1 MKWPQVI
8 VSWLVL
14 AVSLLPGLALTRILD
29 GSADRVRKAMLA
41 PALGL
46 LLIFGVAGFGGLL
59 GLELKVI
66 SILIFAINLYAIKE
80 LIPKNIEGQ
89 IRPWHK
95 LELAMEGNI
104 EADEYL
110 ESEAAAQTFF
120 QENREKSLVVA
131 IAFSLLVSL
140 IPLALFSKPMGVD
153 WIGFSVLTEAILVNG
168 NLNLPNPSVG
178 WWTYPPA
185 FPTLAAWNSH
195 ITGVTSAQSVMALG
209 QISFAALLIGIAGA
223 ADRHGAGAKTLL
235 AVGLGAALFAKVY
248 DSGYPT
254 VASQLGLVVGLLVL
268 LRPAASEHRHHLI
281 GFIIAASCVALIHPT
296 GAIYLCTLMIAN
308 IVIGRSID
316 GGEKWDKILNASAV
330 ILTIG
335 AIISLIFIAPRVA
348 KYAVLSEYGWQGGAP
363 LLMYGGWLVPIGLWA
378 LFSLRKTVEGKI
390 LALWIGLNWILTF
403 IHFAEGLQ
411 QIPLLTLLSYSLYSM
426 ALHAF
431 HIPFAIAI
439 GLWWSKSTSLSEI
452 DGDGGGFLMLGR
464 NPHPINKVGFA
475 IFTIIILQ
483 ISSALVVMVELSNH
497 DELYAISE
505 GDERIQS
512 LLSDLPAGSIIYNEN
527 AHWGHILNMEQDI
540 GITAIPSLGLL
551 HQTQSVQNI
560 ITNAIIKNDITNLQ
574 LEGITHAVSSPMGV
588 MGWYLASSPWW
599 ELLADEDGSRL
610 WELRG
615 NLAVFSES
623 VFIKIEGENMR
634 PDPWENHR
642 FNDPFNF
649 GSNRLHLYS
658 GTKNVIIDS
667 TSDQMVCLVTEKIGD
682 IEASFDGKI
691 IQGSGWTQTC
701 VQGGFSEYEI
711 KVESKSHYW
720 LNPLGLSGRGER
732 IIDQT
737 GLRIH
742 WIELSVQ
749 VADLAQT

>member
-1 MKWPQVI
+1 
-8 VSWLVL
+8 
-14 AVSLLPGLALTRILD
+14 
-29 GSADRVRKAMLA
+29 
-41 PALGL
+41 
-46 LLIFGVAGFGGLL
+46 
-59 GLELKVI
+59 
-66 SILIFAINLYAIKE
+66 
-80 LIPKNIEGQ
+80 
-89 IRPWHK
+89 
-95 LELAMEGNI
+95 
-104 EADEYL
+104 
-110 ESEAAAQTFF
+110 
-120 QENREKSLVVA
+120 
-131 IAFSLLVSL
+131 
-140 IPLALFSKPMGVD
+140 
-153 WIGFSVLTEAILVNG
+153 
-168 NLNLPNPSVG
+168 
-178 WWTYPPA
+178 
-185 FPTLAAWNSH
+185 
-195 ITGVTSAQSVMALG
+195 
-209 QISFAALLIGIAGA
+209 
-223 ADRHGAGAKTLL
+223 
-235 AVGLGAALFAKVY
+235 
-248 DSGYPT
+248 
-254 VASQLGLVVGLLVL
+254 
-268 LRPAASEHRHHLI
+268 
-281 GFIIAASCVALIHPT
+281 
-296 GAIYLCTLMIAN
+296 
-308 IVIGRSID
+308 
-316 GGEKWDKILNASAV
+316 
-330 ILTIG
+330 
-335 AIISLIFIAPRVA
+335 
-348 KYAVLSEYGWQGGAP
+348 
-363 LLMYGGWLVPIGLWA
+363 
-378 LFSLRKTVEGKI
+378 
-390 LALWIGLNWILTF
+390 
-403 IHFAEGLQ
+403 
-411 QIPLLTLLSYSLYSM
+411 
-426 ALHAF
+426 
-431 HIPFAIAI
+431 
-439 GLWWSKSTSLSEI
+439 LSEI

-475 IFTIIILQ
+475 IFAIIILQ

-497 DELYAISE
+497 DELYAITE

-512 LLSDLPAGSIIYNEN
+512 MLSDLPAGSIIYNEN
-527 AHWGHILNMEQDI
+527 AHWGHILNMEPDI

-574 LEGITHAVSSPMGV
+574 MEGITHAVSSPMGV

-615 NLAVFSES
+615 NIAVFSES

-634 PDPWENHR
+634 PDPWESHR

-682 IEASFDGKI
+682 VEASFEGEI

-749 VADLAQT
+749 VSDLAQT